1 MMAVIM
7 MAIIN
12 YNGDDA
18 EADDDDNDCC

>member
-12 YNGDDA
+12 YIGVDVDL
-18 EADDDDNDCC
+18 DDDDNDCC